1 MTRGEVNTMGSLK
14 EKEIKA
20 YRLKTKTTAAT
31 KVGAE
36 DVIHDQELTVC
47 PVCATD
53 EEKAA
58 ATKVVA
64 EDVIHDSK
72 PMRCVRCQKKI
83 T

>member
-1 MTRGEVNTMGSLK
+1 MGSIN

-20 YRLKTKTTAAT
+20 YRIKTKTKAA
-31 KVGAE
+31 VGVVAE
-36 DVIHDQELTVC
+36 DGIHDEGPLVC

-64 EDVIHDSK
+64 EDVIHDSDSVF
-72 PMRCVRCQKKI
+72 CVRCQKKI
-83 T
+83 K